1 MLRLRH
7 NLWKITIMAM
17 SHTWPI
23 SERPT
28 LYACAKSTYCFQRF
42 IGRWPILRYF
52 IFGAPQNTR
61 DRRELEPRT
70 GDRRPEIC
78 KRGDDDGQNPIVAS
92 YFRIATPSGCSLMGS
107 ISGLDE
113 STAIAEQA
121 PKSALRETRGVAAK
135 TPIFERNVGRR
146 RRSTLR

>member
-1 MLRLRH
+1 MEDHDYGDVSYLAHLRAANPLC
-7 NLWKITIMAM
+7 LCKIDLLFSKVHWSMAKIKVLYFW
-17 SHTWPI
+17 SATNHT
-23 SERPT
+23 R
-28 LYACAKSTYCFQRF
+28 STRAQ
-42 IGRWPILRYF
+42 
-52 IFGAPQNTR
+52 TT
-61 DRRELEPRT
+61 DRRS
-70 GDRRPEIC
+70 EIC